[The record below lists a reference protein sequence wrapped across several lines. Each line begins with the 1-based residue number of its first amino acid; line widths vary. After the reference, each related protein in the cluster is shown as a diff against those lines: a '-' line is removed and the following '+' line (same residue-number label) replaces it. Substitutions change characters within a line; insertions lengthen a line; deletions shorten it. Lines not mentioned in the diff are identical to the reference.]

1 MALTARAAG
10 RYTARPPGVSVPPC
24 IRWLEGDPL
33 NMGSALAS
41 IRQDRERL
49 ATLGLWSV
57 PGVGPRGLAGLR
69 AWTGAGLAP
78 LLEGPVEAWVE
89 RLEAPDAV
97 RRALL
102 EGPPL
107 KARAEETLGLAAR
120 GEMEICFPGDPAWPG
135 RLSEDAVP
143 LLFFQGSPCAGR
155 RWAALVGSRHPE
167 TGFLPKARRFAREVA
182 EAGLGVLSGAAEGV
196 DQACHWGALDAGA
209 PTWAFV
215 GSGLDA
221 LDPAQARL
229 RPHVLAGGGRFYSE
243 YPPGVRASRA
253 TFPRRNRLIA
263 GSADVVVALRA
274 GKHSGALHTV
284 EYGLKLGRPVL
295 ALPGDLSNPAAEGC
309 LQLLADG
316 TAALCTGA
324 AQVLEAAGGAPAVQ
338 AAAAASAHPRQA
350 PLSSRAAAVLDALGP
365 EPRGMDD
372 LLEAVPLGP
381 AELSAGLVELELAG
395 RCIQR
400 PGRRYEKA

>member
-1 MALTARAAG
+1 
-10 RYTARPPGVSVPPC
+10 
-24 IRWLEGDPL
+24 
-33 NMGSALAS
+33 MGSALAS

-57 PGVGPRGLAGLR
+57 PGVGPRGLSGLR
-69 AWTGAGLAP
+69 SVTGGGLAT
-78 LLEGPVEAWVE
+78 LLDGPVDGWVE
-89 RLEAPDAV
+89 GLGATEAV
-97 RRALL
+97 RRVLRD
-102 EGPPL
+102 GPTL
-107 KARAEETLGLAAR
+107 RERAEEVLERAAR
-120 GEMEICFPGDPAWPG
+120 GEMDICFPGDEAWPG
-135 RLSEDAVP
+135 RLSGESVP
-143 LLFFQGSPCAGR
+143 LLFVQGSPSPAR

-167 TGFLPKARRFAREVA
+167 TGFLPKGRTFAREVA
-182 EAGLGVLSGAAEGV
+182 ETGLGVLSGAAEGV

-263 GSADVVVALRA
+263 GSADVVVVLRA
-274 GKHSGALHTV
+274 GRASGALHTV
-284 EYGLKLGRPVL
+284 EYALRLGRPVL

-309 LQLLADG
+309 LQLVAKGLG
-316 TAALCTGA
+316 ALCTGA
-324 AQVLEAAGGAPAVQ
+324 AHVLEVAGGAPARK
-338 AAAAASAHPRQA
+338 AAEAASRTGDA
-350 PLSSRAAAVLDALGP
+350 PLSARAAAVLAALGP

-372 LLEAVPLGP
+372 LLETVSLGP
-381 AELSAGLVELELAG
+381 AEISAGLVELELAG